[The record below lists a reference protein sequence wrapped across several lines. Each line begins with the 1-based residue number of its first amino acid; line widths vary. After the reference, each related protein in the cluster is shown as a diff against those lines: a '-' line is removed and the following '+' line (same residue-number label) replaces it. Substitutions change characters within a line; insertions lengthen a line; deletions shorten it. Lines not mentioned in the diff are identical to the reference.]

1 MVDVLDE
8 PIGDPAA
15 INTLLMCDAARR
27 AGVKVLLSGMGAD
40 ELFGGYRKHL
50 AMLMAARYLRVPG
63 PIRSLIAPAVRALP
77 VAVAG
82 RGLRTVRWAH
92 RFLTFAELPEE
103 EAFRRSTPSTA
114 GTSWRTCSTRR
125 RSRCTSTGDG

>member
-1 MVDVLDE
+1 
-8 PIGDPAA
+8 
-15 INTLLMCDAARR
+15 
-27 AGVKVLLSGMGAD
+27 MGAD

-63 PIRSLIAPAVRALP
+63 PIRSLVGPAVRGLP

-103 EAFRRSTPSTA
+103 GIPAQLPSTTE
-114 GTSWRTCSTRR
+114 TSWRTCSTRR
-125 RSRCTSTGDG
+125 LPSTSTG